1 MTFTVGKK
9 ITLENCKDLFI
20 IEEIDNNKILVYKIK
35 TGNKVWINKNKIEKI
50 YE

>member
-1 MTFTVGKK
+1 MDFIVGKK
-9 ITLENCKDLFI
+9 VKLFSCNDEFI

-35 TGNKVWINKNKIEKI
+35 TGNKAWINKNKVEKI